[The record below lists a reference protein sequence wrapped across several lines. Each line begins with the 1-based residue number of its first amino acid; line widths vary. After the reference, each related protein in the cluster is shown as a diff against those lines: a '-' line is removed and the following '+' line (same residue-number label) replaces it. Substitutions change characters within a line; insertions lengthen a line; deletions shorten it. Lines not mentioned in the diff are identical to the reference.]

1 MHRRQFHQTIL
12 LSSASLALAFSPHSV
27 SVSAESAVQD
37 TVSAASWS
45 PVLNKTEILTERK
58 LEWFTHGSKP
68 DWNAADPGQRDT
80 FAVLHPKTGE
90 RAGLPL
96 YVVLHSAGHS
106 VQSCL
111 ECTKTKGN
119 HDIYHAPDGFF
130 ALYVDCAANRI
141 DWWWGGLSAHE
152 TVNGANRVKAGLEL
166 TPCEKRI
173 IDTVKWTIAKYQ
185 IDPDRVYLCGN
196 SMGGSG
202 TLGIGLRHG
211 DIFAAIKANVP
222 AGAQHAAHR
231 MGFVDAEGKELPPDA
246 VPAGLIPEPPVC
258 IDYSG
263 TNDGWSNG
271 HELLFS
277 GMKRH
282 RYPLIAYWGAFG
294 HANNTEKICEV
305 NDLIESFDWLSI
317 RKNAAYP
324 VFTNAQSD
332 DPVPWPERE
341 KCTTPGQV
349 NAWFRWENVT
359 DSPRDFEMDLWLVS
373 NEELRSKFFTVPQ
386 NTTADVTLRRLQ
398 ELKLTP
404 NQTVRW
410 EFGRRSG
417 TAKTDQRGV
426 LSIPALTLTQQKT
439 RLKIRV
445 Q

>member
-211 DIFAAIKANVP
+211 GIFAAIKANVP

-258 IDYSG
+258 IYSG

-426 LSIPALTLTQQKT
+426 LSIPDLTLTQQKT